1 MQLHTEIFKS
11 YVRPEIEVEVIKLYN
26 DHIFVKNVNQ
36 SKLNK
41 LNAQLGISIKC
52 TLKQMCNTV

>member
-41 LNAQLGISIKC
+41 LNAQ
-52 TLKQMCNTV
+52 

>member
-11 YVRPEIEVEVIKLYN
+11 YVGAAIGVEVIKLYN
-26 DHIFVKNVNQ
+26 DHLFVKNVKQ

-41 LNAQLGISIKC
+41 LNAQ
-52 TLKQMCNTV
+52 

>member
-11 YVRPEIEVEVIKLYN
+11 YVRPAIGIEVIKLYN

-41 LNAQLGISIKC
+41 LNAQ
-52 TLKQMCNTV
+52 

>member
-11 YVRPEIEVEVIKLYN
+11 YVRPAIGVEVIKLYN
-26 DHIFVKNVNQ
+26 DHLFEKNVKQ

-41 LNAQLGISIKC
+41 LSAQ
-52 TLKQMCNTV
+52 